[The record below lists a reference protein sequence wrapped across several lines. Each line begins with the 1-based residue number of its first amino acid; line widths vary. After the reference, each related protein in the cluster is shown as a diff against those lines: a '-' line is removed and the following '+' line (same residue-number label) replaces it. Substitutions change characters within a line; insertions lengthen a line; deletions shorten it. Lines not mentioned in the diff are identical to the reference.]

1 MAEHTHST
9 PADPLGRRPLTLG
22 FSEGAP
28 NLTIG
33 QVFPLEGEKGALF
46 TRRTSR
52 LPAAAVQT
60 MLDIF
65 CRNLRTPEGRAEAE
79 DLVERLLARLDALDG
94 DPDMEPNADG
104 EAEPDEASLHPVTL
118 AADRVPAVVVRF
130 PRRGGQLG
138 KFAEFL
144 ASPASK
150 CKFAL
155 CSSGALPPPP
165 AFRPEGGR

>member
-1 MAEHTHST
+1 MAEHAHST
-9 PADPLGRRPLTLG
+9 PAPRREARHRAAL
-22 FSEGAP
+22 SRRA
-28 NLTIG
+28 
-33 QVFPLEGEKGALF
+33 QRAALENIVTRAL
-46 TRRTSR
+46 
-52 LPAAAVQT
+52 A
-60 MLDIF
+60 M
-65 CRNLRTPEGRAEAE
+65 
-79 DLVERLLARLDALDG
+79 LDALDG
-94 DPDMEPNADG
+94 DPDLEPEGLEDDDL
-104 EAEPDEASLHPVTL
+104 AEVSAQPVTL